1 MYQTSSKKSKERGSK
16 KNKKFKP
23 YDDDYSLDS
32 KKVKKKRFNI
42 SDYEDEEW

>member
-1 MYQTSSKKSKERGSK
+1 MYQTSSKRSKERDSK
-16 KNKKFKP
+16 KSKKFKL

-42 SDYEDEEW
+42 SNYENEEW

>member
-16 KNKKFKP
+16 KSKKFKL